1 MKYKNLYNKKEY
13 IILNLIKYNKFKII
27 INIKEKKIIIMKIK
41 IKII

>member
-27 INIKEKKIIIMKIK
+27 INIKEQKNNNEN
-41 IKII
+41 